1 MKPII
6 LQTLQLTL
14 IGDNAKL
21 AEAHSTL
28 VELAQNSGMFA
39 PHSGYCISL
48 MEIIDDNAV
57 EVSIKQAALIQLK
70 NTIKLKWKPKK

>member
-28 VELAQNSGMFA
+28 VELAKNHGKF
-39 PHSGYCISL
+39 
-48 MEIIDDNAV
+48 
-57 EVSIKQAALIQLK
+57 ALIQATVSPLW
-70 NTIKLKWKPKK
+70 KLSMIILLISQSNKLL